1 MDGTFD
7 ERILIDCSHSF
18 VFVFLSFSFFSFVVL
33 RSSLFIGSNDANSFF
48 VVFNLRA
55 ERRRIMGIGLRWILS
70 RVRFYE

>member
-7 ERILIDCSHSF
+7 ERILIDCSYSF
-18 VFVFLSFSFFSFVVL
+18 VFVFLFFLFFSLVIL
-33 RSSLFIGSNDANSFF
+33 RSSLFIGSNDASSFF

-55 ERRRIMGIGLRWILS
+55 ERRRIMGTGLRWILS